1 MSIARPLPTDRI
13 AILAEIGNN
22 HEGNPDSAR
31 AMVRAAAEAGCDAVK
46 LQVFR
51 ADWFVR
57 PSDPGRLTRMRGF
70 ELAPEVTVELLR
82 LIRELG
88 MSAVA
93 TPFDMPSL
101 ELLVPEVDALKIA
114 SGDNDVVPLV
124 AAAAA
129 TSLPLILSTGL
140 ADMNDLVRAV
150 GIVHAARG
158 EHADLTLLQCT
169 SAYPVAPE
177 DANLRAIFTLAGRFG
192 LPVGYSDHTLGVEV
206 AVMSAAAGAVMI
218 EKHFTL
224 DHHTSDFRDHQLSA
238 EPDEMRELVRRVR
251 QVERALGSPVKSPRP
266 AEEPLQ
272 VAARRSIVAAR
283 ELAAGECITPADLT
297 WMRPRD
303 GLAPGQE
310 NLVVGRRVARAVAFG
325 ESIQLDD
332 LAA

>member
-1 MSIARPLPTDRI
+1 MTPCPLPTDRI
-13 AILAEIGNN
+13 AIIAEIGNN
-22 HEGNPDSAR
+22 HEGSPDAAR
-31 AMVRAAAEAGCDAVK
+31 AMVHAAAEAGCDAVK
-46 LQVFR
+46 LQVFQ

-57 PSDPGRLTRMRGF
+57 PSDPDRLARMRGF
-70 ELAPEVTVELLR
+70 ELSPEVIVELLR
-82 LIRELG
+82 LIRDLG

-93 TPFDMPSL
+93 TPLDMPSL
-101 ELLVPEVDALKIA
+101 ALLVPEVDALKIA
-114 SGDNDVVPLV
+114 SGDNDVVPLL

-158 EHADLTLLQCT
+158 ENADLTLLQCT
-169 SAYPVAPE
+169 TAYPVAPE
-177 DANLRAIFTLAGRFG
+177 DANLRAMFTLAGRFG
-192 LPVGYSDHTLGVEV
+192 LPVGYSDHTLGVDV

-224 DHHTSDFRDHQLSA
+224 DHNTSDFRDHQLSA
-238 EPDEMRELVRRVR
+238 EPGEMRELVRRVR
-251 QVERALGSPVKSPRP
+251 QVEAALGSSTKAPRA

-272 VAARRSIVAAR
+272 IAARRSIVAAR
-283 ELAAGECITPADLT
+283 DIAPGELITTGDLT

-310 NLVVGRRVARAVAFG
+310 SLVVGQRTSRPVAFG
-325 ESIQLDD
+325 ESITLED